1 MKLLCVL
8 IAVFMVSGAKAQD
21 FDGNDV
27 VTCNSVKGNSTWSC
41 KDPKTG
47 KTQILSC
54 KTPHKQIMPPKDRP
68 TVMTMAKLKKACR
81 LLDGLEDRSS

>member
-41 KDPKTG
+41 KDPKAG
-47 KTQILSC
+47 KTQILRC
-54 KTPHKQIMPPKDRP
+54 KTLHKQIMPPKDRP